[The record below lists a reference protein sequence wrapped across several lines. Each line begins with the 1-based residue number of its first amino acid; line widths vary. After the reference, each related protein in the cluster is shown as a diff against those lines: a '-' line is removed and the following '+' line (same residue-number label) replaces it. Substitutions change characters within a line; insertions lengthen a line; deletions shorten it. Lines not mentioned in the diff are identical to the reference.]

1 MIPGAYVKCRDVYG
15 RFDELMARLPDGPVL
30 VIADERVLRLHP
42 HVKKALRDVKVL
54 SLRAGESAKSL
65 KVVERLTTQALAMP
79 RSLTLLAI
87 GGGTIGDV
95 ATVFAHTFK
104 RGVKKFI
111 QVPTTLLAAVDSSV
125 GGKGAVNVGGAKNV
139 VGVFHSAEEAWL
151 CPELFETLS
160 ESQRREG
167 RLEAW
172 KMVVTLDA
180 RRFAQWEKSTPDD
193 PELIRVSRELK
204 HSLVAK
210 DPYETKGLR
219 VALNF
224 GHTMGHV
231 IESLS
236 KYRVRHGEAV
246 GLGMLFA
253 LDEGVRRGVT
263 SPELRSRIEAVLPNS
278 ANARRELA
286 KWTSP
291 KFAKQTAKLLAADKK
306 GAWILL
312 SEVGKWRSLPMRQRG
327 EAQGGG
333 PLSPTLS
340 PLRMEREPLV
350 PPLSKSDAQRALV
363 LADILGVEVDLPN
376 DALPRDVEVLRAG
389 LLALRKS
396 KATIDCRDGGAPYR
410 FLLGQAAVLPNRRV
424 TFTGTER
431 LGERPHEPLIDALR
445 SLPIELTTGT
455 PWPVTVT
462 THELAK
468 NVRFTVTGVESS
480 QFASSLL
487 LAAARLAHATGE
499 KVDVNVNGAL
509 TSEGYFTLTKS
520 WLTRA
525 GFSTSPVRAPRIP
538 KPLPQVP
545 GDWSSLGYLLALS
558 WVSGLRIERLER
570 NTGHPDEAIVMH
582 LELIG
587 LKVTDRLEG
596 TARRGFDV
604 DSETCPDA
612 IPTLAVIAT
621 VLPKPSSF
629 RRIGILR
636 HKESDRAA
644 GIIELLA
651 TAGIT
656 ARIKGDTLTVTP
668 GTAKPFT
675 FDPHDDHR
683 LAMSAAVLGRLHH
696 VKATITNRDCVAKSF
711 PGFWTEAAKAGVK
724 P

>member
-15 RFDELMARLPDGPVL
+15 RFDELITRLPDGPVL
-30 VIADERVLRLHP
+30 AIADERVLRLHP
-42 HVKKALRDVKVL
+42 HVQKSLRGVKVL
-54 SLRAGESAKSL
+54 SLRAGETAKSL
-65 KVVERLTTQALAMP
+65 KVVERLSVAALSMP

-104 RGVKKFI
+104 RGVKRFI

-125 GGKGAVNVGGAKNV
+125 GGKGAVNVGGAKNA

-151 CPELFETLS
+151 CSELFATLS

-180 RRFAQWEKSTPDD
+180 RRFAQWEKRTPDD
-193 PELIRVSRELK
+193 ASLIRVSRALK
-204 HSLVAK
+204 HSLVVK

-246 GLGMLFA
+246 GLGMLYA

-263 SPELRSRIEAVLPNS
+263 SPALRSRIEAALPNA
-278 ANARRELA
+278 ANARAELA
-286 KWTSP
+286 KWTAP
-291 KFAKQTAKLLAADKK
+291 KLAKPTEKLLAADKK
-306 GAWILL
+306 GAWVLL
-312 SEVGKWRSLPMRQRG
+312 SAPGRW
-327 EAQGGG
+327 
-333 PLSPTLS
+333 LSS
-340 PLRMEREPLV
+340 PLPGERGTSPEVVAPPHSQPFLI

-363 LADILGVEVDLPN
+363 LADILGVQIELPEEQ
-376 DALPRDVEVLRAG
+376 LPRDVEVLRAG
-389 LLALRKS
+389 LIALHKS

-410 FLLGQAAVLPNRRV
+410 FLLGQAAVLPNRRI

-431 LGERPHEPLIDALR
+431 LGARPHEPLIDALR
-445 SLPIELTTGT
+445 ALPIELTTGS

-462 THELAK
+462 THALAK
-468 NVRFTVTGVESS
+468 NVHFTVTGAESS

-487 LAAARLAHATGE
+487 LAAARLAVTTGRE
-499 KVDVNVNGAL
+499 VPVTVTGAL
-509 TSEGYFTLTKS
+509 TSEGYFALTKS

-525 GFSTSPVRAPRIP
+525 GFTTSPARAPKIAKPFP
-538 KPLPQVP
+538 KIP

-558 WVSGLRIERLER
+558 WVSGLRVARLER
-570 NTGHPDEAIVMH
+570 DTGHPDEAIATH
-582 LELIG
+582 LESVG
-587 LKVTDRLEG
+587 LNVTDRLEG
-596 TARRGFDV
+596 SATRGFDV
-604 DSETCPDA
+604 DAQQCPDA
-612 IPTLAVIAT
+612 IPTLAVLAT
-621 VLPKPSSF
+621 KLPKASTF

-644 GIIELLA
+644 GIIELL
-651 TAGIT
+651 TAAGLR
-656 ARIKGDTLTVTP
+656 ARIHGDTLTVTP
-668 GTAKPFT
+668 GTARDFT

-683 LAMSAAVLGRLHH
+683 LAMSAAVLGRLHEVTAH
-696 VKATITNRDCVAKSF
+696 VTNRDCVTKSF
-711 PGFWTEAAKAGVK
+711 PGFWKEAAKAGVL

>member
-15 RFDELMARLPDGPVL
+15 RFDQLVARLPDGPVL
-30 VIADERVLRLHP
+30 AIADERVLRLHP
-42 HVKKALRDVKVL
+42 HVRRALRGVKVL

-65 KVVERLTTQALAMP
+65 KVVERLSLDALSMP
-79 RSLTLLAI
+79 RSMTVLAI

-104 RGVKKFI
+104 RGVKHFI

-125 GGKGAVNVGGAKNV
+125 GGKGAVNVGGAKNA
-139 VGVFHSAEEAWL
+139 VGVFHAAEEAWL

-160 ESQRREG
+160 EAQRREG

-180 RRFAQWEKSTPDD
+180 KRFAQWERRAPDD
-193 PELIRVSRELK
+193 EALIRVSRELK
-204 HSLVAK
+204 HSLVVK

-263 SPELRSRIEAVLPNS
+263 SPELRARIEAVLPN
-278 ANARRELA
+278 AVNARAALA
-286 KWTSP
+286 KWTAP
-291 KFAKQTAKLLAADKK
+291 KFAKQTEQLLEADKK

-312 SEVGKWRSLPMRQRG
+312 SGIG
-327 EAQGGG
+327 EWV
-333 PLSPTLS
+333 TRS
-340 PLRMEREPLV
+340 PLLRAERPARRQSEAVLV

-363 LADILGVEVDLPN
+363 LADILDADLQLPTEP
-376 DALPRDVEVLRAG
+376 LPRDVEVLRAG
-389 LLALRKS
+389 LIALRKS

-410 FLLGQAAVLPNRRV
+410 FLLGQAAVLPHRRV
-424 TFTGTER
+424 TFTGTDR

-445 SLPIELTTGT
+445 QLPIELTVGT

-462 THELAK
+462 THALATHA
-468 NVRFTVTGVESS
+468 RFTVTGVESS

-487 LAAARLAHATGE
+487 LAAARLAVATGRPVPVTVE
-499 KVDVNVNGAL
+499 GAL
-509 TSEGYFTLTKS
+509 TSEGYFALTQS
-520 WLTRA
+520 WLTRV
-525 GFSTSPVRAPRIP
+525 GFTTSPVRAPKTSRPFPNI
-538 KPLPQVP
+538 P

-558 WVSGLRIERLER
+558 WVSGLRVARLER
-570 NTGHPDEAIVMH
+570 NTGHPDEAIATH
-582 LELIG
+582 LEFVG
-587 LKVTDRLEG
+587 LKVGDRLEG
-596 TARRGFDV
+596 TATRGFDV
-604 DSETCPDA
+604 DAGQCPDA

-621 VLPKPSSF
+621 KLPEASTF

-644 GIIELLA
+644 GIVELLEA
-651 TAGIT
+651 AGVT
-656 ARIKGDTLTVTP
+656 ARIRGDTLTVTP
-668 GTAKPFT
+668 GHARAFT

-683 LAMSAAVLGRLHH
+683 LAMSAAVLGRLHE
-696 VKATITNRDCVAKSF
+696 VKARITNRDCVTKSF
-711 PGFWTEAAKAGVK
+711 PGFWTEAAKAGVH

>member
-15 RFDELMARLPDGPVL
+15 RFDELVSRLPAGPVL

-42 HVKKALRDVKVL
+42 HIRRSLRDAKVM

-65 KVVERLTTQALAMP
+65 KVLERLSVDALALP
-79 RSLTLLAI
+79 RSMTLLAI
-87 GGGTIGDV
+87 GGGTIGDL

-104 RGVKKFI
+104 RGVKHFI
-111 QVPTTLLAAVDSSV
+111 QVPTTLLSAVDSSV
-125 GGKGAVNVGGAKNV
+125 GGKGAVNVGGAKNA
-139 VGVFHSAEEAWL
+139 VGVFHAAEEAWL

-180 RRFAQWEKSTPDD
+180 RRFAQWEKQTPDD
-193 PELIRVSRELK
+193 ASLIRVSRALK
-204 HSLVAK
+204 HSLVVK

-236 KYRVRHGEAV
+236 KYSVRHGEAV

-263 SPELRSRIEAVLPNS
+263 SPALRSRIEAVLPNS
-278 ANARRELA
+278 PKARGELA
-286 KWTSP
+286 KWTAP
-291 KFAKQTAKLLAADKK
+291 KFAKQTEKLLAADKK
-306 GAWILL
+306 DAWILL
-312 SEVGKWRSLPMRQRG
+312 SEVGTWLTSPLPRG
-327 EAQGGG
+327 EGQGEGRAI
-333 PLSPTLS
+333 LI
-340 PLRMEREPLV
+340 

-363 LADILGVEVDLPN
+363 LADILGLKLELPTE
-376 DALPRDVEVLRAG
+376 DLPRDVEVLRAG
-389 LLALRKS
+389 LIALRKS

-410 FLLGQAAVLPNRRV
+410 FLLGQSAVLPNRRI

-445 SLPIELTTGT
+445 TLPISISVGT

-462 THELAK
+462 TRELAK
-468 NVRFTVTGVESS
+468 NAHFTVTGVESS

-487 LAAARLAHATGE
+487 LAAARLAVTTKQAVPLTV
-499 KVDVNVNGAL
+499 KGAL
-509 TSEGYFTLTKS
+509 TSEGYFALTKS
-520 WLTRA
+520 WLERA
-525 GFSTSPVRAPRIP
+525 GFTTSPVTAPKKITT
-538 KPLPQVP
+538 LPNIP

-558 WVSGLRIERLER
+558 WVSGLRVGRLER
-570 NTGHPDEAIVMH
+570 NTGHPDEAIATH
-582 LELIG
+582 LESVG

-596 TARRGFDV
+596 TATRGFDV
-604 DSETCPDA
+604 DSEQCPDA

-621 VLPKPSSF
+621 KLPKASTF

-644 GIIELLA
+644 GIVELLTA
-651 TAGIT
+651 AGIT

-668 GTAKPFT
+668 GNATAFT

-683 LAMSAAVLGRLHH
+683 LAMSAAVLGRLHEITAH
-696 VKATITNRDCVAKSF
+696 VTNRDCVTKSF
-711 PGFWTEAAKAGVK
+711 PGFWTEAAKAGVR